1 MNLSIYDLYRE
12 LKMKRILFCYS
23 GPVAQASIEGVGST
37 LRRNLEFEE
46 TGKMTQMA
54 VFSTFI
60 EQIQNVLNYSAEKLG
75 DEADNELRIGIT
87 VVGHD
92 EAENYC
98 VYCGNRVYNCDIPHI
113 SKSIDSLSGLSKE
126 ELKVLYKERRRSIS
140 PVDGSKGA
148 GLGMIE
154 MARRSLVPLEYSFEP
169 IDDTLSFFSIQVVIG
184 RV

>member
-1 MNLSIYDLYRE
+1 MDLSLYDLYRE

-75 DEADNELRIGIT
+75 PETDSELRVGVT

-92 EAENYC
+92 EFENYC
-98 VYCGNRVYNCDIPHI
+98 VYCGNRVYNSDIPHI
-113 SKSIDSLSGLSKE
+113 RRSIDSLSGLTKE
-126 ELKVLYKERRRSIS
+126 ELKSLYKERRREG
-140 PVDGSKGA
+140 PPAEGGKGA

-154 MARRSLVPLEYSFEP
+154 MARRALKPLEYSFEP
-169 IDDTLSFFSIQVVIG
+169 IDGTMSFFSILVVIG
-184 RV
+184 RA